1 MVFIFFK
8 PTRNKVNIVCPRTT
22 FAIPTFIG
30 SSILPV
36 RQVSSRACS
45 TPSLMLNSKSSVAS
59 LGSLQST
66 FCYGITSSSIE
77 TTHKKAFSIHLWN
90 GSATC
95 ISVTASGS
103 NCNTK
108 VSKSILIWRKKTR
121 KETGLS
127 HVN

>member
-8 PTRNKVNIVCPRTT
+8 PTRNKVNIVCPWTT

-36 RQVSSRACS
+36 CQVSSRACS

-103 NCNTK
+103 NCNTR
-108 VSKSILIWRKKTR
+108 SIKINSHLEKENKKR
-121 KETGLS
+121 DRS
-127 HVN
+127 QPC